1 MYEYSSIY
9 IGDPVSHTHDWELQI
24 EDDNCAVAAEV
35 SLINHFGFDISQ
47 AEANMI
53 SAENGWYHPGGGGTA
68 PDNIG
73 NMMDMFGI
81 DNHTCYNASVQDL
94 AAELAA
100 GHGVIVGI
108 NNDDLYNNNSLENIL
123 YDVIGHD
130 NPYDMPANHAVVV
143 TGIDMSD
150 PSNPMVVL
158 NDPGIPNGAG
168 APFPLDAF
176 MDAWENSN
184 CYYTATDHPL
194 PHHEAGIYNDA
205 LSDYMSAS
213 EAYGEVVGGLVGAF
227 TGIMSAV
234 DTYDQT
240 GDIWQAAGNGLF
252 DGILAHDIASNMT
265 TGFIEGF
272 FADSDSIYS
281 I

>member
-1 MYEYSSIY
+1 MYDHNIF
-9 IGDPVSHTHDWELQI
+9 IGDPISHIHEWEMQI

-47 AEANMI
+47 EEANMI
-53 SAENGWYHPGGGGTA
+53 SAENGWYHPGGGTS
-68 PDNIG
+68 PDDIG

-81 DNHTCYNASVQDL
+81 DNHHCYNASVQDL

-108 NNDDLYNNNSLENIL
+108 HNDDLYNNSSLENIWH
-123 YDVIGHD
+123 DITGHD

-158 NDPGIPNGAG
+158 NDSGIANGAG
-168 APFPLDAF
+168 ALFPLDAF

-184 CYYTATDHPL
+184 CSYIATDQPL
-194 PHHEAGIYNDA
+194 PHHDAGIYNDA
-205 LSDYMSAS
+205 LSDYMSSAD
-213 EAYGEVVGGLVGAF
+213 AIGGVVGDMVGAF
-227 TGIMSAV
+227 TGIMSAA

-240 GDIWQAAGNGLF
+240 GDIWQAAGSGLF
-252 DGILAHDIASNMT
+252 DGLLAYDIASNMT

-272 FADSDSIYS
+272 FADSDSILS

>member
-1 MYEYSSIY
+1 MYNHNIF
-9 IGDPVSHTHDWELQI
+9 IGDPISHIHEWEMQI

-35 SLINHFGFDISQ
+35 SLINHFGFNISQ

-53 SAENGWYHPGGGGTA
+53 SAENGWYQPGGGTS
-68 PDNIG
+68 PSDIG

-81 DNHTCYNASVQDL
+81 DNHHCYNATVQDL

-108 NNDDLYNNNSLENIL
+108 HNDDLYNNSSFSNIIC
-123 YDVIGHD
+123 DIFGID
-130 NPYDMPANHAVVV
+130 NPQDMPANHAVVV

-158 NDPGIPNGAG
+158 NDPGTPNGAG
-168 APFPLDAF
+168 ATYSLSAF

-184 CYYTATDHPL
+184 CTYIATDQPL
-194 PHHEAGIYNDA
+194 PHHEEGIYNVA
-205 LSDYMSAS
+205 LGDYMASADDI
-213 EAYGEVVGGLVGAF
+213 GGVVGGVVG
-227 TGIMSAV
+227 TVTSILSATN
-234 DTYDQT
+234 TYDQT
-240 GDIWQAAGNGLF
+240 GDIGQAVDNGLF
-252 DGILAHDIASNMT
+252 DGLLAYDIASNMT
-265 TGFIEGF
+265 SAFIENF
-272 FADSDSIYS
+272 FADSNSILS

>member
-1 MYEYSSIY
+1 MYDYSSIY
-9 IGDPVSHTHDWELQI
+9 IGDPISHVHEWEHQI
-24 EDDNCAVAAEV
+24 ECDNCAVAAEV
-35 SLINHFGFDISQ
+35 SLINHFGFNISQ
-47 AEANMI
+47 QDANMI

-108 NNDDLYNNNSLENIL
+108 HNEDLYNNDSLAQIIA
-123 YDVIGHD
+123 DVTGYD
-130 NPYDMPANHAVVV
+130 NPIDMPANHAVVV

-168 APFPLDAF
+168 ATFPLDAF

-194 PHHEAGIYNDA
+194 PHHE
-205 LSDYMSAS
+205 
-213 EAYGEVVGGLVGAF
+213 
-227 TGIMSAV
+227 
-234 DTYDQT
+234 
-240 GDIWQAAGNGLF
+240 
-252 DGILAHDIASNMT
+252 
-265 TGFIEGF
+265 
-272 FADSDSIYS
+272 
-281 I
+281 